1 MFGVIK
7 MGYIKIDIGDVFQS
21 KKTGNVYMRI
31 KEREGSMYED
41 SMYYYRVLVIKSK
54 SKGMIGRKMYI
65 TSLNAYVKL
74 NLTERQ
80 LKVLKI

>member
-1 MFGVIK
+1 

-21 KKTGNVYMRI
+21 KGTGNVYMRI

-41 SMYYYRVLVIKSK
+41 SMYDYRVLVIKSK
-54 SKGMIGRKMYI
+54 SKALIGRKMYI